1 MLANIT
7 VADLLRPCEKRRAGL
22 YDLALI
28 LGGSLLIGL
37 CAQVKL
43 MPFGLVPITG
53 QTFAVLMIGA
63 VLGAKR
69 GALAVLA
76 YLAQGVAGL
85 PVFAMISG
93 PGAILGPTGGYLIGF
108 LPAAYVTGWLAERGW
123 DRRFGTTV
131 LAMALGNVL
140 IYACGLVQLGCL
152 TSMSSTVLKTGLL
165 PFIPGDILKIALAA
179 IRLPSAWKLLGYGRT
194 PAGAGQENTPER
206 EEKA

>member
-1 MLANIT
+1 MLANMT

-22 YDLALI
+22 YDFALVI
-28 LGGSLLIGL
+28 GGSLLIGL
-37 CAQVKL
+37 CAQIKI

-85 PVFAMISG
+85 PVFATMSG
-93 PGAILGPTGGYLIGF
+93 PAALFGPTGGYLLGF
-108 LPAAYVTGWLAERGW
+108 APAAYVTGLLAERGW

-131 LAMALGNVL
+131 LAMALGNLV
-140 IYACGLVQLGCL
+140 IYTSGLAQLGCL
-152 TSMSSTVLKTGLL
+152 TGMSTTVLKTGLL
-165 PFIPGDILKIALAA
+165 VFIPGDMVKIALAA
-179 IRLPSAWKLLGYGRT
+179 ILLPSAWKLLENDGV
-194 PAGAGQENTPER
+194 AGDAEQEKQT
-206 EEKA
+206 